1 MDITQYFLP
10 VISRLEHLIY
20 PPRCL
25 ICDGAGSRHKD
36 LCGPCEQSLPWIK
49 NACIRCA
56 LPIADDSAENLICGR
71 CLKKRPYFDDSL
83 SLFSFEKQIV
93 GLMHQL
99 KFHDRL
105 AVSRLFGSW
114 LVDAVVPKMDKPDCL
129 LPVPLHK
136 RRLRQRGFN
145 QSIEISRALKKAWAI
160 PVETKRV
167 RRVRETLSQTGLDAK
182 QRRRNIR
189 GAFEVCDKINYNH
202 VVIIDDVVTT
212 GSTVN
217 ELARILKRHGV
228 KKVSVLSIARAP
240 MKK

>member
-1 MDITQYFLP
+1 MDITQFLLS
-10 VISRLEHLIY
+10 ITHSLQNIIY

-25 ICDGAGSRHKD
+25 ICDGVGARNRD
-36 LCGPCEQSLPWIK
+36 LCEACGQALPWIK
-49 NACIRCA
+49 KACSQCA
-56 LPIADDSAENLICGR
+56 LPLPDDVSENLICGR
-71 CLKKRPYFDDSL
+71 CLKKKPFFDDSV
-83 SLFSFEKQIV
+83 SVFSYEEEIV
-93 GLMHQL
+93 GLTHQL
-99 KFHDRL
+99 KFHDNL

-145 QSIEISRALKKAWAI
+145 QSIEISRSLKKAWDI
-160 PVETKRV
+160 PVETKLV
-167 RRVRETLSQTGLDAK
+167 RRVRETQSQTGLDAK

-189 GAFEVCDKINYNH
+189 GAFEVCSKINYNH
-202 VVIIDDVVTT
+202 VVIVDDVVTT

-228 KKVSVLSIARAP
+228 KKVSVFSIARAP
-240 MKK
+240 IR